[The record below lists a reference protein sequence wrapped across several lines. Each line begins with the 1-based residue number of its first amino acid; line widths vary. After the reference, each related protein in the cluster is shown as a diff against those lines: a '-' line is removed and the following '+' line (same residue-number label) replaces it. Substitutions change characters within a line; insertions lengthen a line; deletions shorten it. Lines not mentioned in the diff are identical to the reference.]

1 MFKTLATVCEIILLV
16 CFGASWPFNVIKAYK
31 ARTTKGTSLPF
42 MSLIDFGYVMG
53 ILKMVFTFMDK
64 NGLDATQWVAFACY
78 IINLALVTTGIVIYF
93 RNKGLDKKAAEEK
106 AA

>member
-1 MFKTLATVCEIILLV
+1 MFETLATVCEIILLV

-31 ARTTKGTSLPF
+31 ARTAKGTSLPF
-42 MSLIDFGYVMG
+42 MSLIDFGYVAG
-53 ILKMVFTFMDK
+53 IFKMVFTFIQND
-64 NGLDATQWVAFACY
+64 GLKAVQWVAFAFY
-78 IINLALVTTGIVIYF
+78 IVNLALVTTGIIIYF

>member
-1 MFKTLATVCEIILLV
+1 MFQSLATACEIIFLV
-16 CFGASWPFNVIKAYK
+16 CFGASWPFNIVKAYK

-42 MSLIDFGYVMG
+42 MSLIAFGYVAG
-53 ILKMVFTFMDK
+53 IFKQIFTLIA
-64 NGLDATQWVAFACY
+64 NGHLTALQWVAFACY
-78 IINLALVTTGIVIYF
+78 IINLTLVSTGIGIYF